1 MTKKIKNNPNNFS
14 LSHKFPCFMGLNNS
28 RIGYYLAKRKNDN
41 GLHRTNKTRR
51 KPTDEYLV

>member
-1 MTKKIKNNPNNFS
+1 MAKKIKNNPNNFS

-41 GLHRTNKTRR
+41 DTLLRNKGWS
-51 KPTDEYLV
+51 